1 MDLVAG
7 CGTAALLAGS
17 VPKHIAAAAARAART
32 RARGRFT
39 LGISALTQAILN
51 YFCDQWY

>member
-17 VPKHIAAAAARAART
+17 VPKHIAAAATRAART